1 MVRKLFKHEFIA
13 YIRALLPMYV
23 VLLGI
28 AALTRF
34 VVFFESDSAVYNIV
48 IWSSIIALVIASIVC
63 LVLSFLN
70 VVTRYYKN
78 MFTHEGYLTLTLPVT
93 SAQHIWVKVTAGVV
107 SILAGF
113 VMIVLAVCVATAGE
127 LNIELFKALFYLLN
141 DAQDLFEGHFIPYL
155 IEIMILFLVALF
167 SGTLLFYAC
176 ISIGQLSNKN
186 RIAAAIGVFF
196 AYYFVTQILST
207 VFMIVLQ
214 MIRGNLY
221 FIQFLDSVREF
232 LSLDLF
238 WSLHLF
244 WWFAII
250 FTALLGLLYFSVS
263 HFILKK
269 KLNLE

>member
-127 LNIELFKALFYLLN
+127 LNIELFKALFYLLKEELIGTKGVY
-141 DAQDLFEGHFIPYL
+141 AVYVIEFILL
-155 IEIMILFLVALF
+155 IIVALF
-167 SGTLLFYAC
+167 ASILLFYAC

-186 RIAAAIGVFF
+186 RVVSAIGVFF
-196 AYYFVTQILST
+196 GYYFITQIIST
-207 VFMIVLQ
+207 IGIILMRSFSVQDELVWWILWFFFGEKTGTQMHIFFLVSVLFMSS
-214 MIRGNLY
+214 
-221 FIQFLDSVREF
+221 F
-232 LSLDLF
+232 
-238 WSLHLF
+238 
-244 WWFAII
+244 
-250 FTALLGLLYFSVS
+250 GLLYFAVS
-263 HFILKK
+263 NYILKK